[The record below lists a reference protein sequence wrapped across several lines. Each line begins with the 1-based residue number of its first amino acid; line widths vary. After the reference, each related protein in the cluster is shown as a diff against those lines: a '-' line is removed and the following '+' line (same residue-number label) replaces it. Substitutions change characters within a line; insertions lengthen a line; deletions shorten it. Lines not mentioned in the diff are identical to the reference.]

1 MPISPPRMSMHS
13 EIIAGVEGL
22 SALAP
27 DWWDLFRRAAAPTPF
42 QSPAWLLPWC
52 RTLGSGE
59 PQAILL
65 RRDDKVMG
73 LALFSGAEEE
83 GERILRPLGA
93 GVTDLCDPLVAAGSE
108 SEASAALLEALL
120 AWTGWDRCLW
130 TELPGASALLATA
143 RARGQSADSSQAAP
157 VLRLPRD
164 GGLED
169 AIPRQMLRTLATCR
183 KRAEALGGVRVEI
196 PEPDAFLAELFRL
209 HRLRWRQTGQDGV
222 LAHPQVQAFHRQAL
236 PELAKHGLARFHLLR
251 IGGRIAAAHYGLAAG
266 SAHYYYIGGFDPEFK
281 AAGPGHLAVA
291 HAIERALS
299 EGAAQFHF
307 LRGEEPYKR
316 RWGAVPEALHR
327 LVLVRAMHATAPPS
341 LPFIR
346 MPGHEV
352 ESA

>member
-1 MPISPPRMSMHS
+1 MRS
-13 EIIAGVEGL
+13 EIITGVEGL
-22 SALAP
+22 SAIAP

-52 RTLGSGE
+52 RTLDRGE
-59 PQAILL
+59 PLAILL
-65 RRDDKVMG
+65 RRDDEAMG
-73 LALFSGAEEE
+73 LALFSGADEE
-83 GERILRPLGA
+83 GERVLRPLGA
-93 GVTDLCDPLVAAGSE
+93 GVTDLCDALFAAGKE
-108 SEASAALLEALL
+108 VEASAALFDALM

-130 TELPGASALLATA
+130 TELPGGSAILATA
-143 RARGQSADSSQAAP
+143 RRRGHPSGSSQAAP
-157 VLRLPRD
+157 VLRLPRE

-183 KRAEALGGVRVEI
+183 KRAEALGDVTVES
-196 PEPDAFLAELFRL
+196 PEPEAFLTQLFRL

-222 LAHPQVQAFHRQAL
+222 LAHPQVQAFHRRAL

-251 IGGRIAAAHYGLAAG
+251 IKGRVAAAHYGLAAG
-266 SAHYYYIGGFDPEFK
+266 SAHHYYIGGFDPELK

-299 EGAAQFHF
+299 ERAAQFHF

-316 RWGAVPEALHR
+316 RWGAVPEALHG
-327 LVLVRAMHATAPPS
+327 LVLVRAMQATAPPS

-352 ESA
+352 ERA